1 MRPAY
6 HFAASSFIA
15 GVSYL
20 TTQSPPIAASTFAIG
35 FLIDADHLFDYS
47 IYCVQKRRW
56 LNLKEFF
63 DSSCYPPPRRIY
75 IPLHAYELVLLVWAV
90 ALYFLAFPWALW
102 LSLSLGVHL
111 LMDYLAYRPHPLYYS
126 LIFRM
131 TRGFDSERMRQPRA
145 EHEKGVPAVKDRSS
159 YDRGYSSRPFEL
171 RIPGDA
177 LKDRMI
183 YRAIQKTDYRGKRLL
198 DLGCGMGHTAS
209 LLSELVDVVGID
221 FSEEAIRIASR
232 KSRGAF
238 ICNSAE
244 ELPFPDNFF
253 DYVVAK
259 DILEHV
265 PDDSRVLDEI
275 RRVCRDD
282 AVLLMYLP
290 CNLDGLNFSTESII
304 KKLTGYTLDEEVGH
318 LRRYT
323 PKQSEEMLQSRGFVD
338 FRSSYFIHFSLG
350 LVSLASVK
358 GYRLLSRGKQGGE
371 KVISGAPL
379 TMLRFVFKILECL
392 GRIEA
397 SILKAL
403 PGAGFFLQAKV
414 DKSSTGLRER
424 G

>member
-6 HFAASSFIA
+6 HFAASSLIA

-20 TTQSPPIAASTFAIG
+20 ATQSPPIAASTFAIG

-56 LNLKEFF
+56 LKLKELLNL
-63 DSSCYPPPRRIY
+63 SHYPPPTKIY
-75 IPLHAYELVLLVWAV
+75 IPLHAYELLLLIWAA

-102 LSLSLGVHL
+102 LSFSMGMHL
-111 LMDYLAYRPHPLYYS
+111 LMDYLAYRPHPLCYS

-131 TRGFDSERMRQPRA
+131 TRGFDHERVWQPRA
-145 EHEKGVPAVKDRSS
+145 AHEKGVPAVKDRSS

-177 LKDRMI
+177 LKDRII

-221 FSEEAIRIASR
+221 FSEEAISIASK

-290 CNLDGLNFSTESII
+290 CKLEGFNFSTESIV
-304 KKLTGYTLDEEVGH
+304 KKVTGYTLDPEVGH

-323 PKQSEEMLQSRGFVD
+323 PRQAKEMLQSRGCKNIRAWYFV
-338 FRSSYFIHFSLG
+338 HFSLG
-350 LVSLASVK
+350 IVSLASVK
-358 GYRLLSRGKQGGE
+358 GYQLLSRRKQAGE

-379 TMLRFVFKILECL
+379 FLLKTVFGMFEFL

-397 SILKAL
+397 SILKTL
-403 PGAGFFLQAKV
+403 PGAGFFLLADAGEGSNEALKR
-414 DKSSTGLRER
+414 K
-424 G
+424 